1 MIRLLGRGTVSIQ
14 MEVLERLRDD
24 LQTAYEDGDIITF
37 SDKWL
42 VDQQIDDKTEGSNVV
57 LKILINSFCGD
68 QYVMIDCPRHLLEK
82 STRNS
87 VGYFNDVISLPI
99 PEQVADWFAKEYVS
113 TIVNC

>member
-1 MIRLLGRGTVSIQ
+1 
-14 MEVLERLRDD
+14 MEVLERLRDE

-42 VDQQIDDKTEGSNVV
+42 VNQQIVNQIEGQNVV
-57 LKILINSFCGD
+57 VKILVNTFCGD
-68 QYVMIDCPRHLLEK
+68 QYVMIDCPRHTLEK
-82 STRNS
+82 STRNT

-99 PEQVADWFAKEYVS
+99 PEQVANWFAKEYLS